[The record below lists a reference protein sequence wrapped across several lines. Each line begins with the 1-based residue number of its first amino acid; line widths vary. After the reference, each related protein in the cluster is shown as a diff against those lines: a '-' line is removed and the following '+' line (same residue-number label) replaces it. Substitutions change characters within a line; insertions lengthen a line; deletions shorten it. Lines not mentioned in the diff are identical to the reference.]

1 MSDKYLP
8 ELTRGYDRLAS
19 SKNNIFAYNAGVRET
34 TTKANMFALEST
46 GASWGVGTPSGLL
59 QIFPSLDKTLD
70 TLTEREGLP
79 VVKNSVGK
87 LKRRKNTP
95 ELWATVY
102 NQDPLN
108 QTTTDINMRTL
119 QGVKVGS
126 STLFRLA

>member
-19 SKNNIFAYNAGVRET
+19 TNNIFAYNAGVRET

-59 QIFPSLDKTLD
+59 QIFPSLDKTLEN
-70 TLTEREGLP
+70 LSKEEGADA
-79 VVKNSVGK
+79 VKNSVGK
-87 LKRRKNTP
+87 LKGRKNTQ